1 MTRNK
6 QGIIVG
12 IMFVL
17 TAAFD
22 IGFAKFM
29 NAMSF
34 DFVLGSTFGILLSIG
49 LMALAL
55 RSVREIS

>member
-29 NAMSF
+29 NAMSL
-34 DFVLGSTFGILLSIG
+34 DFVLGSTFGIALTIG